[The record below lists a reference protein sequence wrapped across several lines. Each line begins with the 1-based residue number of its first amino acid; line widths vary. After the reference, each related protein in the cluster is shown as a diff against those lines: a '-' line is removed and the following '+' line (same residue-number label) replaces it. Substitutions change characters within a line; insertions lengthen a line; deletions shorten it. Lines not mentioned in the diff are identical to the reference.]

1 MSSAKIIV
9 ASLLL
14 RLSVVVAQSPDNTT
28 EAHPKLT
35 TYKCTT
41 AGGCVAQN
49 SALVLEASQHTIYQR
64 DHPDLNCGDYGSAP
78 NATVCPD
85 QETCQRNCAIGGISD
100 YTAHG
105 VYTNG
110 SDLTLVMLG
119 ENDVEYSP
127 RIYLMNEAEDAYEVL
142 QLTGQEFTFD
152 VDMAK
157 LPCGMNSALYF
168 VEMDG
173 KGGQSSTNLSVA
185 GAPYG
190 TGYCDAQCYTT
201 PFANGLVSKASYNP
215 PVISSF
221 GRLTLLNRPTLRDL
235 ESAARSWT
243 SGKPILGPNNSLP
256 THAMRLGYSCATLR
270 AASVAVQVSVIRAVV
285 D

>member
-1 MSSAKIIV
+1 MSSAKV
-9 ASLLL
+9 LVTSLLL
-14 RLSVVVAQSPDNTT
+14 QLSVVVAQSPDNTT

-41 AGGCVAQN
+41 DGGCVAQN
-49 SALVLEASQHTIYQR
+49 SAIVLESSQHNIYQR
-64 DHPDLNCGDYGSAP
+64 AQPDLNCGDYGGAA

-85 QETCQRNCAIGGISD
+85 QETCQKNCAISGISD
-100 YTAHG
+100 YTARG
-105 VYTNG
+105 VYTND

-119 ENDVEYSP
+119 ENGAENSP
-127 RIYLMNEAEDAYEVL
+127 RIYLMNEAEDAYEVM

-152 VDMAK
+152 VDMSK

-201 PFANGLVSKASYNP
+201 PFANGLVST
-215 PVISSF
+215 IS
-221 GRLTLLNRPTLRDL
+221 LLSPRNMKLRKSDII
-235 ESAARSWT
+235 ST
-243 SGKPILGPNNSLP
+243 GQP
-256 THAMRLGYSCATLR
+256 
-270 AASVAVQVSVIRAVV
+270 
-285 D
+285 